1 LYEKILVPID
11 GSESSLNALRHAVN
25 LAKIHSS
32 EITVISVIEE
42 LKLPFGGEYRL
53 WANKSHQELIRTSLE
68 SLNKEIVSIR
78 EKEPEI
84 LIDAEIIEGN
94 PAIKIVKIAEEK
106 KHDLIVMG
114 KRGMGIVEEL
124 VLGSVTNKVVNK
136 SRIPVIVV
144 A

>member
-1 LYEKILVPID
+1 MR
-11 GSESSLNALRHAVN
+11 AR
-25 LAKIHSS
+25 
-32 EITVISVIEE
+32 E

-53 WANKSHQELIRTSLE
+53 WANKSHQDLIRNSLE

-106 KHDLIVMG
+106 NMISSLWG
-114 KRGMGIVEEL
+114 KGVW
-124 VLGSVTNKVVNK
+124 VLSKN
-136 SRIPVIVV
+136 
-144 A
+144 